1 MQIQFWL
8 TLLVYS
14 VVLLALA
21 WPLSAWLEQLA
32 APQFGQRSALVRAV
46 EKPLWR
52 LSGIDPSSGQRWP
65 QYALAVL
72 VFNALG
78 ALVVYLL
85 ERVQGWLPLNPAG
98 FSPVEQGGAFNT
110 AISFVTNTNW
120 QSYSGESTMSHLTQM
135 LALTVQ
141 NFLSAAT
148 GLAVAFAIT
157 RGLARRGQQTPAGS
171 EQAGV
176 IGNFWA
182 DLVRITLWVLLP
194 ICIVYAF
201 VLVEQ
206 GAIQNLHGFQE
217 VATLDATEYDN
228 PKTDAAGQPV
238 VDAQGKPVTEHL
250 TTHTQQIPGGP
261 VASQEAIKM
270 LGTNGGGFFNANSA
284 HPFENPTGL
293 TNFLQI
299 LSILLLPTAIVLA
312 FGRMV
317 GDKRQGWTI
326 LAAMAIVMI
335 AFAAAAF
342 YAELTP
348 NPHLTAAGVATD
360 AGNFEGKETRFG
372 VVASSL
378 FAAITTGTSCGAVNA
393 MHDSFMPLGGAVPLT
408 LILLGEVIFGGVGT
422 GLYTMLVY
430 VLTAV
435 FIAGLMI
442 GRTPEYLGKRIESY
456 DMKMVSIAILLTP
469 MLVLTGA
476 AISVAIEAGR
486 AAISNPGPHGL
497 SQILYAWGSSSNNN
511 GSALAGVSVNTRY
524 YNLGLAVA
532 MWFGRFG
539 TIIPV
544 LALAGHMALKKR
556 SESMVGK
563 MPTHGPL
570 FVALLIGT
578 VFLVGALTYVPALAL
593 GPVAEHLQLFGTP
606 AASPSPLWEGAGG
619 KSPA

>member
-1 MQIQFWL
+1 MQTHFWVL
-8 TLLVYS
+8 LLIYAAVLLV
-14 VVLLALA
+14 LA

-32 APQFGQRSALVRAV
+32 APQFGQQWRFVQAV
-46 EKPLWR
+46 ERPFWR
-52 LSGIDPSSGQRWP
+52 LAGVDPNSGQRWP
-65 QYALAVL
+65 QYTLALL
-72 VFNALG
+72 LINALG
-78 ALVVYLL
+78 ALAVYGLQRL
-85 ERVQGWLPLNPAG
+85 QGWLPLNPAAFG
-98 FSPVEQGGAFNT
+98 AVEQGSAFNT

-120 QSYSGESTMSHLTQM
+120 QGYAGESTMSHLTQM

-148 GLAVAFAIT
+148 GLAVAFALT
-157 RGLARRGQQTPAGS
+157 RALALRGQQHPAGS
-171 EQAGV
+171 AQAGL
-176 IGNFWA
+176 IGNVWA

-194 ICIVYAF
+194 ICILFALA
-201 VLVEQ
+201 LVWQ
-206 GAIQNLHGFQE
+206 GSMQNFHGFRE
-217 VATLDATEYDN
+217 ATTLQATDYDN

-238 VDAQGKPVTEHL
+238 LDAQGKPVVEHL
-250 TTHTQQIPGGP
+250 STQSQRIPGGP

-284 HPFENPTGL
+284 HPYENPTAL
-293 TNFLQI
+293 SNFLQM

-317 GDKRQGWTI
+317 GDTRQGWTI
-326 LAAMAIVMI
+326 LAAMALVMI
-335 AFAAAAF
+335 VFAAAAF

-348 NPHLTAAGVATD
+348 NPRLTALGLAPD

-378 FAAITTGTSCGAVNA
+378 FAAITTGTSCGAVNS

-442 GRTPEYLGKRIESY
+442 GRTPEYLGKRIDSY

-469 MLVLTGA
+469 LLVLTGTA
-476 AISVAIEAGR
+476 LSVALEAGR

-511 GSALAGVSVNTRY
+511 GSAFAGVNVNTRF

-539 TIIPV
+539 TIVPV

-556 SESMVGK
+556 SESLVGK

-570 FVALLIGT
+570 FVVLLIGT

-593 GPVAEHLQLFGTP
+593 GPVAEHLHLFVTP
-606 AASPSPLWEGAGG
+606 SASPSPLGEGAGG
-619 KSPA
+619 

>member
-1 MQIQFWL
+1 MQGQFWL
-8 TLLVYS
+8 TLLLFGLILVA
-14 VVLLALA
+14 VA
-21 WPLSAWLEQLA
+21 WPLSAWLVHVA
-32 APQFGQRSALVRAV
+32 SPQFGQASRFVQAV
-46 EKPLWR
+46 ERPLWR
-52 LSGIDPSSGQRWP
+52 LAGIDPASGQRWP
-65 QYALAVL
+65 QYTLSLL
-72 VFNALG
+72 VFNVLG
-78 ALVVYLL
+78 VVAAYLL
-85 ERVQGWLPLNPAG
+85 QRVQAWLPLNPAG
-98 FSPVEQGGAFNT
+98 FSAVEQGSALNT
-110 AISFVTNTNW
+110 AVSFVTNTNW
-120 QSYSGESTMSHLTQM
+120 QGYTGEQTMAHLTQM

-148 GLAVAFAIT
+148 GLVVAVALT
-157 RGLARRGQQTPAGS
+157 RGLARRGQETPADS
-171 EQAGV
+171 PQAGV
-176 IGNFWA
+176 IGNFWV
-182 DLVRITLWVLLP
+182 DVVRMTLWVLIP
-194 ICIVYAF
+194 ICIVYAL

-206 GAIQNLHGFQE
+206 GSIQNLNGFTE
-217 VATLDATEYDN
+217 VTTLDTTAYDA

-238 VDAQGKPVTEHL
+238 LDAQGKPVTQHL

-284 HPFENPTGL
+284 HPFENPTAL
-293 TNFLQI
+293 TNFAQM

-317 GDKRQGWTI
+317 GDTRQGWTI
-326 LAAMAIVMI
+326 LATMAIVLI
-335 AFAAAAF
+335 AFMAAAF

-348 NPHLTAAGVATD
+348 NPHLTAAAVAPD
-360 AGNFEGKETRFG
+360 LGSFEGKETRFG
-372 VVASSL
+372 VVASTM

-393 MHDSFMPLGGAVPLT
+393 MHDSFMPLGGAVPLS

-469 MLVLTGA
+469 IVVLSGA
-476 AISVAIEAGR
+476 AISLALEAGR

-497 SQILYAWGSSSNNN
+497 SQVLYAWGSSTNNN
-511 GSALAGVSVNTRY
+511 GSAFAGVNVNTRF
-524 YNLGLAVA
+524 YNIGLAVA
-532 MWFGRFG
+532 MWLGRFG

-544 LALAGHMALKKR
+544 LALAGNMALKKR
-556 SESMVGK
+556 SEALIGK

-570 FVALLIGT
+570 FVGLLIGT

-593 GPVAEHLQLFGTP
+593 GPAAEHLQLFETP
-606 AASPSPLWEGAGG
+606 SVSPSPLGQGAGG
-619 KSPA
+619 KGPP

>member
-8 TLLVYS
+8 TLLIYS
-14 VVLLALA
+14 AVLLALA
-21 WPLSAWLEQLA
+21 WPLSGWLERLA
-32 APQFGQRSALVRAV
+32 APQFGLRSGFVQAV
-46 EKPLWR
+46 ERPFWR

-65 QYALAVL
+65 QYTLALL

-78 ALVVYLL
+78 ALAVYGLQ
-85 ERVQGWLPLNPAG
+85 RAQGWLPLNPAAFG
-98 FSPVEQGGAFNT
+98 AVEQGGAFDT

-157 RGLARRGQQTPAGS
+157 RGLARRGQDTPADS
-171 EQAGV
+171 AQAGV

-182 DLVRITLWVLLP
+182 DVVRITLWVLLP
-194 ICIVYAF
+194 ICIVYAL
-201 VLVEQ
+201 VLVGQ
-206 GAIQNLHGFQE
+206 GSIQNLHGFQE
-217 VATLDATEYDN
+217 VTTLDATEYDN

-238 VDAQGKPVTEHL
+238 LDAQGKPVTEHL
-250 TTHTQQIPGGP
+250 TLHTQQIPGGP

-284 HPFENPTGL
+284 HPFENPTAL
-293 TNFLQI
+293 TNFVQI

-317 GDKRQGWTI
+317 GDTRQGWTI

-335 AFAAAAF
+335 LFASMAF

-348 NPHLTAAGVATD
+348 NPRLTAAGVATD
-360 AGNFEGKETRFG
+360 LGNFEGKETRFG

-393 MHDSFMPLGGAVPLT
+393 MHDSFMPLGGAVPMT

-476 AISVAIEAGR
+476 AVSVALEAGR

-511 GSALAGVSVNTRY
+511 GSAFAGVNVNTRF

-544 LALAGHMALKKR
+544 LALAGRMALKKR
-556 SESMVGK
+556 SESDVGK

-570 FVALLIGT
+570 FIALLIGT
-578 VFLVGALTYVPALAL
+578 VFLVGALTYVPAIAL
-593 GPVAEHLQLFGTP
+593 GPVAEHLQLFP
-606 AASPSPLWEGAGG
+606 KVLP
-619 KSPA
+619 

>member
-1 MQIQFWL
+1 MQIQFWI
-8 TLLVYS
+8 TLLVFS
-14 VVLLALA
+14 GVLLALA
-21 WPLSAWLEQLA
+21 WPLSAWLQRLA
-32 APQFGQRSALVRAV
+32 APEFGQHSRFVQAV
-46 EKPLWR
+46 ERPLWR

-65 QYALAVL
+65 QYTLALL
-72 VFNALG
+72 VINVLG

-85 ERVQGWLPLNPAG
+85 QRVQGWLPLNPAAFG
-98 FSPVEQGGAFNT
+98 PVEQGGAFDT

-120 QSYSGESTMSHLTQM
+120 QSYSGESTLSHLTQM

-157 RGLARRGQQTPAGS
+157 RALARRGQDLPAGS
-171 EQAGV
+171 AQAGV

-201 VLVEQ
+201 VLVGQ

-217 VATLDATEYDN
+217 VATLDATGYDN

-238 VDAQGKPVTEHL
+238 LDAQGKPVTEHL

-284 HPFENPTGL
+284 HPFENPTAL

-299 LSILLLPTAIVLA
+299 LSILLLPTAIVLT

-317 GDKRQGWTI
+317 GDTRQGWTI
-326 LAAMAIVMI
+326 LAAMAIVMVL
-335 AFAAAAF
+335 FASMAF

-348 NPHLTAAGVATD
+348 NPRLTAAGVATD
-360 AGNFEGKETRFG
+360 VGNFEGKETRFG
-372 VVASSL
+372 VVASTL

-393 MHDSFMPLGGAVPLT
+393 MHDSFMPLGGAVPMT

-476 AISVAIEAGR
+476 AVSVAIEAGR

-511 GSALAGVSVNTRY
+511 GSAFAGVSVNTRF

-539 TIIPV
+539 TIVPV

-556 SESMVGK
+556 SESVVGK

-570 FVALLIGT
+570 FIALLIGT
-578 VFLVGALTYVPALAL
+578 VFLVGALTYVPAIAL
-593 GPVAEHLQLFGTP
+593 GPVAEHLQLFTKVAP
-606 AASPSPLWEGAGG
+606 
-619 KSPA
+619 

>member
-1 MQIQFWL
+1 
-8 TLLVYS
+8 
-14 VVLLALA
+14 
-21 WPLSAWLEQLA
+21 
-32 APQFGQRSALVRAV
+32 
-46 EKPLWR
+46 
-52 LSGIDPSSGQRWP
+52 
-65 QYALAVL
+65 
-72 VFNALG
+72 
-78 ALVVYLL
+78 
-85 ERVQGWLPLNPAG
+85 
-98 FSPVEQGGAFNT
+98 
-110 AISFVTNTNW
+110 
-120 QSYSGESTMSHLTQM
+120 
-135 LALTVQ
+135 
-141 NFLSAAT
+141 
-148 GLAVAFAIT
+148 
-157 RGLARRGQQTPAGS
+157 
-171 EQAGV
+171 
-176 IGNFWA
+176 
-182 DLVRITLWVLLP
+182 
-194 ICIVYAF
+194 
-201 VLVEQ
+201 
-206 GAIQNLHGFQE
+206 
-217 VATLDATEYDN
+217 
-228 PKTDAAGQPV
+228 
-238 VDAQGKPVTEHL
+238 
-250 TTHTQQIPGGP
+250 
-261 VASQEAIKM
+261 
-270 LGTNGGGFFNANSA
+270 
-284 HPFENPTGL
+284 
-293 TNFLQI
+293 
-299 LSILLLPTAIVLA
+299 
-312 FGRMV
+312 MV

-606 AASPSPLWEGAGG
+606 AASPSPLGEGAGG

>member
-1 MQIQFWL
+1 MQTQFWL

-14 VVLLALA
+14 ALLVALA
-21 WPLSAWLEQLA
+21 WPLSAWLERLA
-32 APQFGQRSALVRAV
+32 APQFGLHSGFVRAV
-46 EKPLWR
+46 ERPLWR
-52 LSGIDPSSGQRWP
+52 LSGIDPAGGQRWP
-65 QYALAVL
+65 QYTLALL

-78 ALVVYLL
+78 VLAVYGLQ
-85 ERVQGWLPLNPAG
+85 RVQAGLPLNPAG
-98 FSPVEQGGAFNT
+98 FGAVEQGSAFNT
-110 AISFVTNTNW
+110 AVSFVTNTNW
-120 QSYSGESTMSHLTQM
+120 QGYSGESTMTHLTQM
-135 LALTVQ
+135 LVLTVQ

-148 GLAVAFAIT
+148 GLSVAFAVT
-157 RGLARRGQQTPAGS
+157 RGLARRGQEVSAGS
-171 EQAGV
+171 GQAGV

-194 ICIVYAF
+194 ICLVFAM
-201 VLVEQ
+201 VLVAQ
-206 GAIQNLHGFQE
+206 GSIQNFKGFTE
-217 VATLDATEYDN
+217 VTTLDATAYDN

-238 VDAQGKPVTEHL
+238 LDAQGKPVVEHL

-261 VASQEAIKM
+261 VASQEAIKE

-284 HPFENPTGL
+284 HPYENPTAI
-293 TNFLQI
+293 TNFLQM

-317 GDKRQGWTI
+317 GDTRQGWTI
-326 LAAMAIVMI
+326 LATMAIVLI
-335 AFAAAAF
+335 AFMAIAY

-348 NPHLTAAGVATD
+348 NPRLAAAGVATD
-360 AGNFEGKETRFG
+360 LGNYEGKETRFG
-372 VVASSL
+372 EVASTM
-378 FAAITTGTSCGAVNA
+378 FAAITTTTSCGAVNS
-393 MHDSFMPLGGAVPLT
+393 MHDSFMPLGGLVPMT

-422 GLYTMLVY
+422 GLYTMLAY

-469 MLVLTGA
+469 IVVLGGA
-476 AISVAIEAGR
+476 AISLVLEAGR
-486 AAISNPGPHGL
+486 AGISNPGPHGL
-497 SQILYAWGSSSNNN
+497 SQILYAWGSSTNNN
-511 GSALAGVSVNTRY
+511 GSAFAGLNANTRY

-532 MWFGRFG
+532 MWLGRFG

-544 LALAGHMALKKR
+544 LALAGNMALKKR
-556 SESMVGK
+556 SDSDAGK

-578 VFLVGALTYVPALAL
+578 VFLVGALTYVPAIAL
-593 GPVAEHLQLFGTP
+593 GPVAEHLQLFSQVAP
-606 AASPSPLWEGAGG
+606 
-619 KSPA
+619 